1 MTDKEENNYLHAMVG
16 SYMRSFAIE
25 TITHYLTSKGL
36 DTSEITEEY
45 LVEQLNKWK
54 DG

>member
-1 MTDKEENNYLHAMVG
+1 MTDKEENNYLHAIVG

-25 TITHYLTSKGL
+25 TMTHYLISKGL

-45 LVEQLNKWK
+45 IDEKLQEWRE
-54 DG
+54 G

>member
-25 TITHYLTSKGL
+25 TMTHYLTSKGL

-45 LVEQLNKWK
+45 IDKQLEVWRE
-54 DG
+54 G